1 MKNPLQKAVEITGG
15 QTGLAKLI
23 GIRQSHVWNWL
34 NRSLGI
40 VPAEYCIKI
49 EQATRGLVTRYDLR
63 PDVFGESTGCESN
76 QTQEAA

>member
-1 MKNPLQKAVEITGG
+1 MKNPLQKAVEIAGG
-15 QTGLAKLI
+15 QTCLAKLI

-34 NRSLGI
+34 NRSLGV

-49 EQATRGLVTRYDLR
+49 EQATNGSVTRYDLR
-63 PDVFGESTGCESN
+63 PDVFGASADCESN